1 MKEREFTKFKCRKP
15 SDKYHKDVLK
25 IEFRESQKLF
35 DKRFRQYKRQH
46 KASKL
51 AELENL
57 ASSNSAEMWK
67 KINALSEP
75 KSSKVIMEI
84 IREDGKISSDVKDVL
99 TRWYKD
105 ISGLFAGAK
114 ESPELV
120 FDEEFLSQIQHLKSE
135 FESIQGT
142 INEEAEE

>member
-1 MKEREFTKFKCRKP
+1 
-15 SDKYHKDVLK
+15 
-25 IEFRESQKLF
+25 
-35 DKRFRQYKRQH
+35 
-46 KASKL
+46 
-51 AELENL
+51 
-57 ASSNSAEMWK
+57 MWK

>member
-1 MKEREFTKFKCRKP
+1 MNTEN
-15 SDKYHKDVLK
+15 LK
-25 IEFRESQKLF
+25 NYLIKHLDNTNVS
-35 DKRFRQYKRQH
+35 

-51 AELENL
+51 HELENL

-75 KSSKVIMEI
+75 KSSKVVMEI
-84 IREDGKISSDVKDVL
+84 IREDGTISGDVKDVL
-99 TRWYKD
+99 TRWYTD

-120 FDEEFLSQIQHLKSE
+120 FDEKFLSQIRV
-135 FESIQGT
+135 
-142 INEEAEE
+142 